1 MLPDLNEIAVF
12 TRVVQAGSFT
22 RAARE
27 LGMPK
32 STVSRKVSEL
42 EARLGAQLLRRTT
55 RKLSLTDVGAVY
67 YERCARV
74 VAELDDADRTVTQMQ
89 EGPRGLLRITAPL
102 HFGWIGAVVAEYLR
116 AHPEVRVEVVC
127 TDRVID
133 LVAEGFDAALRF
145 GVPSDTSLV
154 ARRLGAMPRYLVAAP
169 AYLARRG
176 APRAPAGLEG
186 HDVVVSA
193 GARAGEAP
201 GARWVLHRGARRA
214 EVRVTP
220 RATANNLEVLH
231 RIVLEGVGIGML
243 PAMRCEQDVR
253 EGRLARVLDGWSPVE
268 VPLHIVYP
276 GTRHLSPKVKAFLD
290 MVRERLGSAL
300 RGRPE
305 PTGLSG
311 ASSTSRRRTLPPG

>member
-55 RKLSLTDVGAVY
+55 RKLSLTDVGTAY
-67 YERCARV
+67 YERCARI

-89 EGPRGLLRITAPL
+89 EGPRGLLRVTAPL
-102 HFGWIGAVVAEYLR
+102 HFGWVGGVVAEYLR
-116 AHPEVRVEVVC
+116 VHPEVSVEVVC
-127 TDRVID
+127 TDRVVD
-133 LVAEGFDAALRF
+133 LVAEGFDVALRF
-145 GVPSDTSLV
+145 GAPSDTSLV
-154 ARRLGAMPRYLVAAP
+154 ARRLGALPRYLVAAP

-176 APRAPAGLEG
+176 APRAPADLAG
-186 HDVVVSA
+186 HDVVASA
-193 GARAGEAP
+193 GARAGEPP

-214 EVRVTP
+214 EVRVAP

-231 RIVLEGVGIGML
+231 RVVLAGVGIGML

-253 EGRLARVLDGWSPVE
+253 EGRLARVLDEWSPVE
-268 VPLHIVYP
+268 VPLHVVYP
-276 GTRHLSPKVKAFLD
+276 GTRHLSPKVKVFLD
-290 MVRERLGSAL
+290 LVRERIAPAL
-300 RGRPE
+300 RERREARAGPGR
-305 PTGLSG
+305 SG
-311 ASSTSRRRTLPPG
+311 A

>member
-55 RKLSLTDVGAVY
+55 RKLSLTDVGTAY
-67 YERCARV
+67 YERCARI

-89 EGPRGLLRITAPL
+89 DGPRGLLRVTAPL
-102 HFGWIGAVVAEYLR
+102 HFGWVGGVVAEYLR
-116 AHPEVRVEVVC
+116 VHPEVSVEVVC
-127 TDRVID
+127 TDRVVD
-133 LVAEGFDAALRF
+133 LVAEGFDVALRF
-145 GVPSDTSLV
+145 GAPSDTSLV
-154 ARRLGAMPRYLVAAP
+154 ARRLGALPRYLVAAP

-176 APRAPAGLEG
+176 APRAPADLAG
-186 HDVVVSA
+186 HDVVASA
-193 GARAGEAP
+193 GSRAGEPP

-214 EVRVTP
+214 EVRVAP

-231 RIVLEGVGIGML
+231 RVVLAGVGIGML

-253 EGRLARVLDGWSPVE
+253 EGRLARVLDEWSPVE

-276 GTRHLSPKVKAFLD
+276 GTRHLSPKVKVFLD
-290 MVRERLGSAL
+290 LVRDRIAPAL
-300 RGRPE
+300 RDRREARAAAGR
-305 PTGLSG
+305 
-311 ASSTSRRRTLPPG
+311 SSA

>member
-55 RKLSLTDVGAVY
+55 RKLSLTDVGTAY
-67 YERCARV
+67 YERCARI

-89 EGPRGLLRITAPL
+89 DGPRGLLRVTAPL
-102 HFGWIGAVVAEYLR
+102 HFGWVGGVVAEYLR
-116 AHPEVRVEVVC
+116 VHPEVSVEVVC
-127 TDRVID
+127 TDRVVD
-133 LVAEGFDAALRF
+133 LVAEGFDVALRF
-145 GVPSDTSLV
+145 GAPSDTSLV
-154 ARRLGAMPRYLVAAP
+154 ARRLGALPRYLVAAP

-176 APRAPAGLEG
+176 APRAPADLASHE
-186 HDVVVSA
+186 VVASA
-193 GARAGEAP
+193 GARAGEPP

-214 EVRVTP
+214 EVRVAP
-220 RATANNLEVLH
+220 RATANNIEVLH
-231 RIVLEGVGIGML
+231 RVVLAGVGIGML

-253 EGRLARVLDGWSPVE
+253 EGRLARVLDEWSPVE
-268 VPLHIVYP
+268 VPLHVVYP
-276 GTRHLSPKVKAFLD
+276 GTRHLSPKVKVFLD
-290 MVRERLGSAL
+290 LVRERIAPAL
-300 RGRPE
+300 RDRREARAGAGR
-305 PTGLSG
+305 SG
-311 ASSTSRRRTLPPG
+311 A